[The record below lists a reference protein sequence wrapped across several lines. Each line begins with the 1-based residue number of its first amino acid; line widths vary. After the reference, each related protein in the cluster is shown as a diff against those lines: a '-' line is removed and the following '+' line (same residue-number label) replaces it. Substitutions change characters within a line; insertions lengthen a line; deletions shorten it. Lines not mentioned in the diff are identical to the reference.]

1 MSPGNQQCT
10 VQGTQEPTKAPT
22 GPQQGRKFLG
32 AQELFIS
39 FQEIRNLV
47 KISGTLQQLW
57 VVGFFKKKIS
67 GSQEL
72 VRI

>member
-32 AQELFIS
+32 AQELFIC

-57 VVGFFKKKIS
+57 VVGFFKKKNFRKS
-67 GSQEL
+67 GTC
-72 VRI
+72 

>member
-10 VQGTQEPTKAPT
+10 VQGTQEPTNPPT

-57 VVGFFKKKIS
+57 VVVFLKKNFRKS
-67 GSQEL
+67 GTC
-72 VRI
+72 